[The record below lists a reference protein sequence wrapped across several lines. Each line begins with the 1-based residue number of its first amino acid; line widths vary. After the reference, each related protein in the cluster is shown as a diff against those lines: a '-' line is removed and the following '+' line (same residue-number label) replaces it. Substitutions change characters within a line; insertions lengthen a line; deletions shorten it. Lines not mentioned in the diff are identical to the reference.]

1 MREPLK
7 MKIVTI
13 IGARPQFIKAAPVS
27 RAIAEHNSLTEVIIH
42 TGQHFDAD
50 MSDVFFKEL
59 NIPKP
64 DYNLGINS
72 ASHGAMTGRMLEK
85 IEEILIKEKPD
96 WVLVYGDTN
105 STLAGALAAVKLHI
119 PIAHV
124 EAGLR
129 SFNREMPEEHNR
141 VLTDH
146 CADILFCP
154 TETAVNNLKKEGYT
168 NIVTNPPPLIHNPY
182 SLPLVVNVGD
192 TMYDAVIQFSEIAR
206 RQSTILEDLGI
217 KSKEYLLATVHRP
230 YNTDTLANLQNIISA
245 FLEINEPI
253 IFPVHPR
260 TRKRLAD
267 LNSKPKTQNL
277 KLIHPVGY
285 LDMLIL
291 EQNAKAILT
300 DSGGM
305 QKEAYF
311 FGVPCVTMRT
321 ETEWVETVEAGWN
334 VVVGADREKIVE
346 VVRSFKMDKPR
357 PELYGN
363 GRAAEKIIHHLTA
376 QQLISSTANQLNN
389 LYVQTIIRLCRK
401 CPKACYRQCI
411 CPRPRCACRSDCR
424 TAFCAG
430 GLWRFV

>member
-1 MREPLK
+1 MNSVRESLK

-27 RAIAEHNSLTEVIIH
+27 RAIAEHNRLTEVIVH

-50 MSDVFFKEL
+50 MSDVFFREL

-85 IEEILIKEKPD
+85 IEEILIREKPD
-96 WVLVYGDTN
+96 YVLVYGDTN

-154 TETAVNNLKKEGYT
+154 TETAVNNLRNEGFA
-168 NIVTNPPPLIHNPY
+168 NIVNDGKMLEEELFEKEL
-182 SLPLVVNVGD
+182 SAFSFELSPLVVNVGD
-192 TMYDAVIQFSEIAR
+192 TMYDAVLQFSEIAR
-206 RQSTILEDLGI
+206 RQSTILDDLGI

-230 YNTDTLANLQNIISA
+230 YNTDIPENLQNILTA
-245 FLEINEPI
+245 FIEINEPI

-260 TRKRLAD
+260 TRQCLAD
-267 LNSKPKTQNL
+267 LNSKLKTQNL

-285 LDMLIL
+285 LEMLML

-305 QKEAYF
+305 QKEAYW
-311 FGVPCVTMRT
+311 FGVPCITLRD

-334 VVVGADREKIVE
+334 VVVGADRKKIVDA
-346 VVRSFKMDKPR
+346 VRCFKTDKPR

-363 GRAAEKIIHHLTA
+363 GRAAEKI
-376 QQLISSTANQLNN
+376 
-389 LYVQTIIRLCRK
+389 VE
-401 CPKACYRQCI
+401 
-411 CPRPRCACRSDCR
+411 
-424 TAFCAG
+424 
-430 GLWRFV
+430 GLAD

>member
-1 MREPLK
+1 

-27 RAIAEHNSLTEVIIH
+27 RAIAEHNRLTEVIIH

-59 NIPKP
+59 DIPKP
-64 DYNLGINS
+64 DYNLGVNS
-72 ASHGAMTGRMLEK
+72 TSHGAMTGRMLEK

-119 PIAHV
+119 PIGHV

-154 TETAVNNLKKEGYT
+154 TQNAVENLQAEGIISRAHQL
-168 NIVTNPPPLIHNPY
+168 NSSSAQEPPRTVAL
-182 SLPLVVNVGD
+182 VGD
-192 TMYDAVIQFSEIAR
+192 TMYDAVLQFSEIAR

-217 KSKEYLLATVHRP
+217 RSKEYLLATVHRP
-230 YNTDTLANLQNIISA
+230 YNTDIPENLENIISA

-260 TRKRLAD
+260 TRQK
-267 LNSKPKTQNL
+267 LNSLPSQQLTISTAYQLKSLSAYQLKSLNL
-277 KLIHPVGY
+277 ISPIGY

-321 ETEWVETVEAGWN
+321 ETEWVETVETGWN
-334 VVVGADREKIVE
+334 VVVGADRKKIVE
-346 VVRSFKMDKPR
+346 AVGSFKIDKLR

-376 QQLISSTANQLNN
+376 YQLISSRASLT
-389 LYVQTIIRLCRK
+389 K
-401 CPKACYRQCI
+401 
-411 CPRPRCACRSDCR
+411 
-424 TAFCAG
+424 
-430 GLWRFV
+430 